1 MGCSAR
7 LVSGVLLVGGVLV
20 GGVLVAAPAGAAPAG
35 GPAFGTAPVSVAAGG
50 AQATV
55 TAVDAGRH
63 AGFDRVVF
71 RASGPSLG
79 YTVRYEPRLVE
90 DPTGRVLPLAGSA
103 VLVVTLQATTWIEQP
118 SPRVD
123 RTYRFPALRQLR
135 SAGEF
140 EAVVSYGLG
149 QSGRDGF
156 RAFRLTGPDRIVV
169 DLRHPTGTASA
180 APSPPASATSAT
192 SATSPAAAPPAAPSI
207 GPAAATGSPSP
218 VATAPAGDDTAPLP
232 AFVIG
237 LVVVGLLAAG
247 GIALR
252 AR

>member
-1 MGCSAR
+1 
-7 LVSGVLLVGGVLV
+7 
-20 GGVLVAAPAGAAPAG
+20 
-35 GPAFGTAPVSVAAGG
+35 VSVAAGG
-50 AQATV
+50 TQVAV
-55 TAVDAGRH
+55 TAVDVGRH

-71 RASGPSLG
+71 RASGPLLG

-90 DPTGRVLPLAGSA
+90 DPTGQLLPLAGSA
-103 VLVVTLQATTWIEQP
+103 VLVVTLQATAWIERP

-123 RTYRFPALRQLR
+123 RTDRFPALRQLR

-149 QSGRDGF
+149 QAGRDGF

-169 DLRHPTGTASA
+169 DLGHPAGAPSA
-180 APSPPASATSAT
+180 APSPPASATS
-192 SATSPAAAPPAAPSI
+192 PAAAASAAPTT
-207 GPAAATGSPSP
+207 GPAAAAGSPSP
-218 VATAPAGDDTAPLP
+218 AATTPGGGDAPLP
-232 AFVIG
+232 VFVIG